1 MKRRCIIAVLRMLTS
16 ARFTVLILFCAFVS
30 ACGPGQGGAPTDG
43 TSGPDLTVAL
53 FAPDHLIEVD
63 VEIDESEWS
72 TLCLDGRTAPDVFS
86 GCAGGFE
93 YENFRVTV
101 TVDGKRYRD
110 VAMRKKGFLGSLSS
124 VRPSLKLNFGTFVEG
139 RTHAGM
145 KRMTLNNNRQDPSN
159 AHQCMAYELFRK
171 AGVVASRCN
180 FAHVVVNGVDLG
192 IYTHVESVKKPMLR
206 RHFADDEGNLYEGQ
220 GSDFTVFGIDQMELK
235 TNEAENDRR
244 DLAEV
249 VRALEA
255 DDENLLEALDEV
267 LDLDG
272 FLNFWSMEVITS
284 HWDGYSGNRNN
295 YLVYHDPTS
304 GQFSF
309 APWGTDGSFQRIQ
322 LFNPANT
329 NVAVLA
335 EGAIANRLYGHPEGR
350 ALFVSRLRELF
361 DRLWNEEELI
371 AETDRI
377 GLLTNA
383 PVAAIES
390 QRNFIREQ
398 SIRLRAELEREA
410 ADLPDWIR
418 GSIGLGALECRAEA
432 RTRITGEFTAIW
444 GGAPGSGSGSEFEM
458 VLNGEPLAPEVQ
470 LVLAGE
476 SLQGTGYDVILLSP
490 WEDGR
495 LLAVVVAFP
504 EELFAEGVL
513 AMHGLETGVLVALV
527 NPARPDQVEVIGF
540 GGEGTITLEA
550 ISTTDGEVIRGSF
563 ESDFIQIGGFDS

>member
-1 MKRRCIIAVLRMLTS
+1 MLAS
-16 ARFTVLILFCAFVS
+16 SRFAVLILFGAFVS

-43 TSGPDLTVAL
+43 TSGLDLSVAL

-72 TLCLDGRTAPDVFS
+72 TLCLDGRTATDVFS
-86 GCAGGFE
+86 GCAEGFE
-93 YENFRVTV
+93 YENFRATV
-101 TVDGKRYRD
+101 TVDGERYRD
-110 VAMRKKGFLGSLSS
+110 VAIHKKGFLGSLSV

-159 AHQCMAYELFRK
+159 THQCMAYELFRK

-206 RHFADDEGNLYEGQ
+206 RHFADDDGNLYEGQ

-244 DLAEV
+244 DLTEV

-267 LDLDG
+267 LDVDG
-272 FLNFWSMEVITS
+272 FLNFWSMEVITG
-284 HWDGYSGNRNN
+284 HWDGYAGNRNN
-295 YLVYHDPTS
+295 YLAYHDPTS

-309 APWGTDGSFQRIQ
+309 VPWGTDGSFQRIQ
-322 LFNPANT
+322 IFNAANT

-335 EGAIANRLYGHPEGR
+335 ESAIANRLYEHPEGR
-350 ALFVSRLRELF
+350 ALYLSRLRELF
-361 DRLWNEEELI
+361 DRLWDEEELI

-383 PVAAIES
+383 AAAAIET

-398 SIRLRAELEREA
+398 GIQLRAELDREA
-410 ADLPDWIR
+410 ADFPEWIR
-418 GSIGLGALECRAEA
+418 GSIGLGAPECRAEA
-432 RTRITGEFTAIW
+432 RTHITGEFTASW
-444 GGAPGSGSGSEFEM
+444 GGAPGPGSGSEFEM
-458 VLNGEPLAPEVQ
+458 VLNGEPLAPKVQ
-470 LVLAGE
+470 LILAGDA
-476 SLQGTGYDVILLSP
+476 LQGAGYQVTFLSP
-490 WEDGR
+490 WKNGR
-495 LLAVVVAFP
+495 LLAVVLSFP
-504 EELFAEGVL
+504 EELFAEGVI

-527 NPARPDQVEVIGF
+527 NPAQPDQIELIGF
-540 GGEGTITLEA
+540 GGKGTITLDA

-563 ESDFIQIGGFDS
+563 ESDFIQIAGFDS